1 MKNVYSVYR
10 YPDTEKHKT
19 WQPTVGLVPLTNASV
34 ASQDFYS
41 VRVLHESLGTVS
53 SDQAQS
59 SSGGSSSTNSGGSN
73 ASEGD
78 TSKRAISSAVIAVI
92 SVIGFFVL
100 AAAAFCAWWFWLR
113 RKFGAS
119 GVVEYQ
125 TAGRRRRPS
134 PQGRNSDHS
143 TSTLRSRK
151 HVDTLRQ
158 KSMIEGYDIYNDQ
171 ESWVSGTEGADS
183 IRLGYIPEALEEE
196 EEGGGMEGTG
206 RRSSRGSS
214 TARSLASKSLGGEDE
229 GAGVTL
235 VDNVDPLSPGLE
247 STTPGTRGRSPGRT
261 SVGTGAGAG
270 ASASTSY
277 SPFVDPPTSS
287 ASDSFPA
294 TGPATTGPYPSPL
307 PSSYPKSH
315 SHSNNKSP
323 SLGMSGP
330 FPSPPSNR
338 FSTMNLD
345 SSPMYDIRTSDYFS
359 VPGAQRGKDGKRSSS
374 STTGRENGH
383 RMASPSKASGR
394 GLMDNTLVEEP
405 GDEEENQKES
415 K

>member
-1 MKNVYSVYR
+1 M
-10 YPDTEKHKT
+10 
-19 WQPTVGLVPLTNASV
+19 
-34 ASQDFYS
+34 
-41 VRVLHESLGTVS
+41 S
-53 SDQAQS
+53 SDQSQ

-78 TSKRAISSAVIAVI
+78 TSRRAVSSAVIAVI

-119 GVVEYQ
+119 GVVEYK

-134 PQGRNSDHS
+134 PQGQTSDRS

-151 HVDTLRQ
+151 HVDILRQ

-196 EEGGGMEGTG
+196 EEGGGMAGTG
-206 RRSSRGSS
+206 DRSVDRSSQGSS
-214 TARSLASKSLGGEDE
+214 IARSLASKSLDGEDE
-229 GAGVTL
+229 GVGVAL
-235 VDNVDPLSPGLE
+235 MDNVDPLSPGLE
-247 STTPGTRGRSPGRT
+247 STTSGTRGRSPGRT
-261 SVGTGAGAG
+261 SAGAG
-270 ASASTSY
+270 ASTSY

-287 ASDSFPA
+287 ASDPFPT
-294 TGPATTGPYPSPL
+294 TGPASTGPYPSPL
-307 PSSYPKSH
+307 PPSHSKPPSH
-315 SHSNNKSP
+315 SHNRSP
-323 SLGMSGP
+323 SMGMSGP
-330 FPSPPSNR
+330 FPSPSGSR

-383 RMASPSKASGR
+383 RKASPSKASGR
-394 GLMDNTLVEEP
+394 RSMGNTLVEES
-405 GDEEENQKES
+405 GDEEGNQKES